1 MTITIEKTAYTI
13 KEFSSII
20 NLSPFTI
27 RYHEKE
33 GLFSPRRQITANKPR
48 RHRRCSALRR

>member
-1 MTITIEKTAYTI
+1 MTITIEKMAYTI